1 MLELIKQELRISHDK
16 LDSSI
21 ELAIASARAE
31 MVRAGVPSSV
41 AEDEDNVLITQAI
54 SAYCKYVLTD
64 DSAIQQKYFESF
76 IYQLDNLRKSSW
88 EVSNA

>member
-1 MLELIKQELRISHDK
+1 MLELIKQELRITHDK

-31 MVRAGVPSSV
+31 MVRAGVPQSV

-54 SAYCKYVLTD
+54 SAYCKYILTD
-64 DSAIQQKYFESF
+64 DDKIQQKYFESF
-76 IYQLDNLRKSSW
+76 QYQLDNLRKSTW
-88 EVSNA
+88 EVDNA